1 MTPYQTLFAAHAQVL
16 TNDNL
21 ELGCTFIE
29 KAATDK
35 AIREIDERLLPA
47 YQARA
52 RPRRRPGPLHKSI
65 PHGRAP

>member
-1 MTPYQTLFAAHAQVL
+1 MPQVL
-16 TNDNL
+16 MNDNL

-47 YQARA
+47 YQVWRSCAGRA
-52 RPRRRPGPLHKSI
+52 RLCDSATAQGAICKS
-65 PHGRAP
+65 

>member
-1 MTPYQTLFAAHAQVL
+1 MQVL
-16 TNDNL
+16 MNDNL

-47 YQARA
+47 YQVERRC
-52 RPRRRPGPLHKSI
+52 RPRPCSYRVHVVKMLWARWVW
-65 PHGRAP
+65 

>member
-1 MTPYQTLFAAHAQVL
+1 MQAQVL
-16 TNDNL
+16 MNDNL

-47 YQARA
+47 YQVGFRD
-52 RPRRRPGPLHKSI
+52 
-65 PHGRAP
+65 

>member
-1 MTPYQTLFAAHAQVL
+1 MLLQVL
-16 TNDNL
+16 MNDNL

-47 YQARA
+47 YQVGRRCST
-52 RPRRRPGPLHKSI
+52 RPTHPCRVHAVEVLP
-65 PHGRAP
+65 A